1 MFTLSVSCLI
11 TSNLPWLMDLMFQVP
26 MQYCFLQPW
35 ALLPLP
41 VTSTTGH
48 CFHFDSAFSSLLKL
62 FLHSSPVAYWTPTD
76 LGNSSFSIMSFCLFI
91 LFMGFSRQDYWSGL
105 PFPSLMVPSQ
115 WTTFCQNSLP
125 WPVHLGWPYITWL
138 IVLLSQTRL
147 WSKWLW
153 VLICFKFIWEM
164 VGIGINLKA
173 NIFVCYTHL

>member
-1 MFTLSVSCLI
+1 
-11 TSNLPWLMDLMFQVP
+11 
-26 MQYCFLQPW
+26 MQYCSLQHQSFLSPPDTYISGLF
-35 ALLPLP
+35 LLWLSLFIPSG
-41 VTSTTGH
+41 VI
-48 CFHFDSAFSSLLKL
+48 SLL
-62 FLHSSPVAYWTPTD
+62 FSR
-76 LGNSSFSIMSFCLFI
+76 SIMSFCLFI